1 MKKSVTAL
9 ASLMLVGLMSVPA
22 LAANCSVT
30 DSDEPM
36 VIAPAPTTGYQQT
49 IQIDGQKT
57 DVTSTVMVP
66 LRALGEKLGFTV
78 TWKDG
83 EAKLENKDIYTVVR
97 PGDTVYFITT
107 NHEDMVGMS
116 SPISYDAV
124 PYISNGTTYVSLDFF
139 KTLMDYQDGSITL
152 DGNTIQISTK
162 AENNNQTPNPFQDCA
177 SLAEAQKLTG
187 FAFQVPDT
195 IDGYADRTISVM
207 DGKMTQVVYS
217 NQKDQSVLLRK
228 AAGSEDISG
237 DYNTYAQN
245 STVQVKG
252 SAVTLKGNDNKV
264 FVAVWTQNG
273 YTFAIDSDAGLSA
286 AQMTALVQ
294 AMA

>member
-9 ASLMLVGLMSVPA
+9 ASLMLVGLMAVPA
-22 LAANCSVT
+22 MAADADALT
-30 DSDEPM
+30 DDTM
-36 VIAPAPTTGYQQT
+36 VISPAPTTGYQQT
-49 IQIDGQKT
+49 IQVDGQKT
-57 DVTSTVMVP
+57 DVTSHVMVP

-78 TWKDG
+78 TWADG
-83 EAKLENKDIYTVVR
+83 EVKLDNQEIYTVVR

-107 NHEDMVGMS
+107 SHEDMVGMS
-116 SPISYDAV
+116 APISYDAV

-139 KTLMDYQDGSITL
+139 KTLMDYQNGSITL
-152 DGNTIQISTK
+152 DGSTIQISTK
-162 AENNNQTPNPFQDCA
+162 TDSSTQIASPFQDCT

-195 IDGYADRTISVM
+195 IDGYAGRTISVM
-207 DGKMTQVVYS
+207 DNSMTQVVYT

-264 FVAVWTQNG
+264 FVAVWAQNG

-286 AQMTALVQ
+286 AQITALVQ

>member
-22 LAANCSVT
+22 LAVNCSVT

-36 VIAPAPTTGYQQT
+36 VISPAPTTGYQQT

-107 NHEDMVGMS
+107 NHKDLVGMS
-116 SPISYDAV
+116 APISYDAV

-139 KTLMDYQDGSITL
+139 KTLMDYQNGSITL
-152 DGNTIQISTK
+152 DGSTIQI
-162 AENNNQTPNPFQDCA
+162 N
-177 SLAEAQKLTG
+177 TG
-187 FAFQVPDT
+187 
-195 IDGYADRTISVM
+195 
-207 DGKMTQVVYS
+207 K
-217 NQKDQSVLLRK
+217 
-228 AAGSEDISG
+228 
-237 DYNTYAQN
+237 
-245 STVQVKG
+245 
-252 SAVTLKGNDNKV
+252 
-264 FVAVWTQNG
+264 
-273 YTFAIDSDAGLSA
+273 
-286 AQMTALVQ
+286 
-294 AMA
+294 

>member
-9 ASLMLVGLMSVPA
+9 ASLMLVGLMAVPA
-22 LAANCSVT
+22 MAADADALT
-30 DSDEPM
+30 DDTM
-36 VIAPAPTTGYQQT
+36 VISPAPTTGYQQT
-49 IQIDGQKT
+49 IQVDGQKT
-57 DVTSTVMVP
+57 DINSCVMVP

-78 TWKDG
+78 TWADG
-83 EAKLENKDIYTVVR
+83 EVKLDNQEIYTVVR

-107 NHEDMVGMS
+107 SHEDMVGMS

-139 KTLMDYQDGSITL
+139 KTLMDYQNGSITL
-152 DGNTIQISTK
+152 DGSTIQISTK
-162 AENNNQTPNPFQDCA
+162 TDSSTQIANPFQDCT

-207 DGKMTQVVYS
+207 DNSMTQVVYT
-217 NQKDQSVLLRK
+217 NQKDQSILLRK

-245 STVQVKG
+245 STIQVKG
-252 SAVTLKGNDNKV
+252 SAVTLKGNDSKV

-286 AQMTALVQ
+286 AQITALVQ

>member
-36 VIAPAPTTGYQQT
+36 VISPAPTTGYQQT
-49 IQIDGQKT
+49 VQVDGQKT
-57 DVTSTVMVP
+57 DINSCVMVP

-116 SPISYDAV
+116 SPISYTAV

-139 KTLMDYQDGSITL
+139 KTLMDYQNGSITL
-152 DGNTIQISTK
+152 DGSTIQINTK
-162 AENNNQTPNPFQDCA
+162 DADNTQIANPFRDCA

-195 IDGYADRTISVM
+195 IDGYAERTISVM
-207 DGKMTQVVYS
+207 DGKMTQVVYT

-237 DYNTYAQN
+237 NYNTFAQN

-286 AQMTALVQ
+286 AQITALVQ